1 MICRDDVI
9 MFAVVAAAAATG
21 MFLYAWAV
29 NNFSDRV
36 PAKDID
42 SGGHNTYFGVSPP

>member
-9 MFAVVAAAAATG
+9 MFAMVAAAAATG
-21 MFLYAWAV
+21 VFLYALAV

-36 PAKDID
+36 PAPAD
-42 SGGHNTYFGVSPP
+42 SAEAVPWL